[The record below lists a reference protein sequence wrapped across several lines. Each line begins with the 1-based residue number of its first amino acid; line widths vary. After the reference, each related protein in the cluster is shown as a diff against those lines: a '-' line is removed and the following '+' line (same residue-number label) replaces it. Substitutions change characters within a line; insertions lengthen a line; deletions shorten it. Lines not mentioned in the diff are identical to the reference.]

1 MNLIYSVISAE
12 WESMKGTSNRV
23 GMATLKE
30 IMSGDI
36 TTLEEGFRMSNFGS
50 VFQICAFN
58 LKNADGHQNR
68 FENLY

>member
-1 MNLIYSVISAE
+1 
-12 WESMKGTSNRV
+12 MKGTSNRV

-36 TTLEEGFRMSNFGS
+36 TSDSQLWRKVFKATSTEFFRFALL
-50 VFQICAFN
+50 FKKTPA
-58 LKNADGHQNR
+58 GHQNR